1 MTQGVYLGRRA
12 VDFQAALALK
22 TALRDL
28 AHAVKG
34 VAEVWSMIKAIRCE
48 GR

>member
-22 TALRDL
+22 TALRDM
-28 AHAVKG
+28 AHG
-34 VAEVWSMIKAIRCE
+34 PMQSKATQKC
-48 GR
+48 GP